1 MRMLWKTC
9 QEDGI
14 LGSCLLMIKKMHFEI
29 PHKVECIIN
38 TLEVAGFEA
47 YAVGGCVRDVLLGR
61 TPNDWDITTSAKPEQ
76 VKELFRR
83 TVDTGIAHGTVTVM
97 LEQEGFEV
105 TTYRVDGEYEDGRH
119 PKEVTF
125 TASLEEDLK
134 RRDFTINAMA
144 YNPKKGLADFFRGQ
158 EDLEKKVI
166 RCVGNPLER
175 FTEDALRIMRA
186 VRFSA
191 QLGFSLE
198 EKTRAALSVL
208 APNLKHVSAER
219 IQVELVKLLVS
230 PHPDY
235 LRIAYEA
242 GVTKEFLPEFDCCM
256 ETPQN
261 TPHHCYNVGEH
272 ILNSLLYVREDK
284 VLRLTML
291 LHDIA
296 KPVVR
301 KTDENGR
308 DHFKTHAIV
317 GEKMA
322 KSILRRLK
330 FDNDTIAKVCRL
342 IRWHDLRPTPA
353 SVDVRKAVNMIGE
366 DLFPMWMEVQYAD
379 NKAKSN
385 YRGEEKAAR
394 QAGVRKTFEDIMEKG
409 ECVSMKG
416 LAVTGNDLI
425 AAGMKPG
432 KELGNVLHKLLDAV
446 LEDPGLNEK
455 EKLLALAAYLE

>member
-1 MRMLWKTC
+1 
-9 QEDGI
+9 
-14 LGSCLLMIKKMHFEI
+14 MHFEI
-29 PHKVECIIN
+29 PQKVEIIIN
-38 TLEVAGFEA
+38 TLEEAGFEA
-47 YAVGGCVRDVLLGR
+47 YAVGGCVRDALLGR

-76 VKELFRR
+76 VKVLFHR
-83 TVDTGIAHGTVTVM
+83 TVDTGIAHGTVTVL
-97 LEQEGFEV
+97 LEKDGFEV

-144 YNPKKGLADFFRGQ
+144 YNPKKGLVDLFEGQ
-158 EDLEKKVI
+158 KDLEDKVI
-166 RCVGNPLER
+166 RCVGDPLER

-198 EKTRAALSVL
+198 ENTRKALSVL

-235 LRIAYEA
+235 LRTAYEA
-242 GVTKEFLPEFDCCM
+242 GITKEFLPEFDRCM

-261 TPHHCYNVGEH
+261 TPHHCYSVGEH
-272 ILNSLLYVREDK
+272 ILHSLLYVQEDK

-291 LHDIA
+291 LHDIG

-301 KTDENGR
+301 TTDKNGR
-308 DHFKTHAIV
+308 DHFKMHAPE

-322 KSILRRLK
+322 KGILRRLK
-330 FDNDTIAKVCRL
+330 FDNDTIGKVCRL
-342 IRWHDLRPTPA
+342 IRWHDLRPTPEMA
-353 SVDVRKAVNMIGE
+353 DVRKAMNVIGE
-366 DLFPMWMEVQYAD
+366 DIFPMWMEVQYAD
-379 NKAKSN
+379 NQAKSD
-385 YRGEEKAAR
+385 YRRLEKEAR
-394 QAGVRKTFEDIMEKG
+394 QAGVRKSWEVITREEQ
-409 ECVSMKG
+409 CVSLKK
-416 LAVTGNDLI
+416 LAVTGSDLI

-432 KELGNVLHKLLDAV
+432 KEIGNTLNALLELV
-446 LEDPGLNEK
+446 LENPEK
-455 EKLLALAAYLE
+455 NTKQTLLACAFTGNQN

>member
-1 MRMLWKTC
+1 
-9 QEDGI
+9 
-14 LGSCLLMIKKMHFEI
+14 MIGMIFEI
-29 PHKVECIIN
+29 PQKVEIIIN
-38 TLEVAGFEA
+38 TLEDAGFEA
-47 YAVGGCVRDVLLGR
+47 YAVGGCVRDALLGR
-61 TPNDWDITTSAKPEQ
+61 KPNDWDITTSAKPEQ
-76 VKELFRR
+76 VKALFRR
-83 TVDTGIAHGTVTVM
+83 TVDTGIAHGTVTV
-97 LEQEGFEV
+97 LLDKDGFEV

-119 PKEVTF
+119 PKEVSF

-144 YNPKKGLADFFRGQ
+144 YNSRKGLVDLFEGQ
-158 EDLEKKVI
+158 KDLENKVI
-166 RCVGNPLER
+166 RCVGDPLER

-198 EKTRAALSVL
+198 KETRKALLVL

-242 GVTKEFLPEFDCCM
+242 GVTKEFLPEFDRCM

-261 TPHHCYNVGEH
+261 TPHHCYTVGEH
-272 ILNSLLYVREDK
+272 ILHSLLCVREDK

-308 DHFKTHAIV
+308 DHFKTHALE
-317 GEKMA
+317 GEKLA
-322 KSILRRLK
+322 KTILRRLK
-330 FDNDTIAKVCRL
+330 FDNDTIAKVTRL
-342 IRWHDLRPTPA
+342 VRWHDLRPTPA
-353 SVDVRKAVNMIGE
+353 PADVRKAVNVIGE
-366 DLFPMWMEVQYAD
+366 DLFPMWMEVQWAD
-379 NKAKSN
+379 NMAKSD
-385 YRGEEKAAR
+385 YRGEEKIAR
-394 QAGVRKTFEDIMEKG
+394 QTGVRKTWEEIVKKG

-416 LAVTGNDLI
+416 LAVTGSDLI

-432 KELGNVLHKLLDAV
+432 KEMGNVLHRLLDAV
-446 LEDPGLNEK
+446 LENPELNEK
-455 EKLLALAAYLE
+455 EKLLSMAFTED